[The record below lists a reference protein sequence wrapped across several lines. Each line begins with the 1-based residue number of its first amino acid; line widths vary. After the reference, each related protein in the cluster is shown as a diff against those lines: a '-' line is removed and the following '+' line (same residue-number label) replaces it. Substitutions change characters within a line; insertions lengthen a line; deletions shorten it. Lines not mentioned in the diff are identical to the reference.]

1 MNERN
6 FKYVISIFGDDYSIE
21 NKSRGEISFHCPFC
35 PELGHRNDDKKL
47 YVNVN
52 KLVYHCF
59 RCESKGYLSK
69 ENSSEFDDVD
79 ILKLFSDYFSND
91 KSTYEYET
99 SYFRIPE
106 DRVIDY
112 KNSEAYKY
120 MKSRGFTDDDIEKYS
135 MRIPGIG
142 DLLGRVVV
150 PNVIISKNWTDIY
163 VARTYMNHPN
173 RYKNPNNSRKS
184 KILFNYHN
192 IPDNPEYMILNE
204 GPLNSI
210 IAGDLSVA
218 SFGKSLSI
226 DQRKMIINKNPKK
239 LYISYDTDARDKAIH
254 DCDDFANN
262 SNIEVYLVELPEVY
276 DSINKKMKG
285 LDAVDLGRSRY
296 LDIVFNTER
305 FINSKIYTLMKNL
318 KRE

>member
-1 MNERN
+1 MNEKN
-6 FKYVISIFGDDYSIE
+6 LKYVISVFGDDYSVE
-21 NKSRGEISFHCPFC
+21 NKERGEISFHCPFC

-69 ENSSEFDDVD
+69 DNYSEFNDVD
-79 ILKLFSDYFSND
+79 ILKVFSDYFSND
-91 KSTYEYET
+91 ISNNNFET
-99 SYFRIPE
+99 SYFQIPQ
-106 DRVIDY
+106 DKLIDF
-112 KNSEAYKY
+112 KDSNAYRY
-120 MKSRGFTDDDIEKYS
+120 MRSRGFTDEDIDKYS
-135 MRIPGIG
+135 MRIPGVG
-142 DLLGRVVV
+142 DLIGRVVV
-150 PNVIISKNWTDIY
+150 PNMVISKNWTDIY

-218 SFGKSLSI
+218 SFGKSLSL
-226 DQRKMIINKNPKK
+226 DQRKMILDKHPKK
-239 LYISYDTDARDKAIH
+239 LYVSYDTDARGKAIQE
-254 DCDDFANN
+254 CDNFINN

-276 DSINKKMKG
+276 DSVKKRMKG
-285 LDAVDLGRSRY
+285 LDAVDLGRDKY
-296 LDIVFNTER
+296 LDIVFNTDR
-305 FINSKIYTLMKNL
+305 FINGKVYNLVKNL
-318 KRE
+318 KQE